1 MVTQHKRSF
10 RYILWALHQAKSSIY
25 HYILHF
31 SCVRMYIKRPNSH
44 IIRLCLITSA
54 GVELQGTLDSAR
66 RPVRQLGCNARTS
79 DKVFDPATT
88 CRYSECG
95 TGNLFAKRQNC
106 STSLIITAIG
116 DQTLASVSTHS
127 FTQLSLGLFELRYV
141 EMNTA
146 GVCDC
151 GSGQGWRIAV
161 LPGAISA

>member
-1 MVTQHKRSF
+1 
-10 RYILWALHQAKSSIY
+10 
-25 HYILHF
+25 
-31 SCVRMYIKRPNSH
+31 MYINRPNSQ
-44 IIRLCLITSA
+44 IIGMYLITSA
-54 GVELQGTLDSAR
+54 GAELQGTVDSAR
-66 RPVRQLGCNARTS
+66 RPVRQIGCNAHTS

-141 EMNTA
+141 ELNTA
-146 GVCDC
+146 GVCNC
-151 GSGQGWRIAV
+151 GSD
-161 LPGAISA
+161 

>member
-1 MVTQHKRSF
+1 
-10 RYILWALHQAKSSIY
+10 
-25 HYILHF
+25 
-31 SCVRMYIKRPNSH
+31 MYIKRPNSH

-151 GSGQGWRIAV
+151 GSG
-161 LPGAISA
+161 